1 MATQQPGPLAEVVVP
16 VTAGWRL
23 LFVPNR
29 ARELAGALG
38 ASVMVPPVVAAPLL
52 LPALAVAVITGSS
65 LVWGGFWVLLALT
78 VVAVIVLTVAAT
90 YFTATMSVR
99 WVELRPLG
107 SPAQVVIA
115 RFLHS
120 STMAMADL
128 QRVVV
133 IERLSLGQRQSIKVV
148 LHTRSQTVECEA
160 ATSAPLFRVDAQA
173 LTSWL
178 TEQLGRAHVAV
189 EHQREVKRDFLRPDE
204 WWTPSHTAELW
215 GVSVGEVDGIAARR
229 GVETYGYTPRA
240 AAMYSPG
247 TSVTVYD
254 PGRAYEVAEELRAE
268 RAAGQ
273 AADRT
278 AAPGPSEDD
287 ATDSR

>member
-1 MATQQPGPLAEVVVP
+1 
-16 VTAGWRL
+16 
-23 LFVPNR
+23 
-29 ARELAGALG
+29 
-38 ASVMVPPVVAAPLL
+38 
-52 LPALAVAVITGSS
+52 
-65 LVWGGFWVLLALT
+65 
-78 VVAVIVLTVAAT
+78 
-90 YFTATMSVR
+90 
-99 WVELRPLG
+99 
-107 SPAQVVIA
+107 
-115 RFLHS
+115 
-120 STMAMADL
+120 MADL

-148 LHTRSQTVECEA
+148 LHTRSQRVECEP
-160 ATSAPLFRVDAQA
+160 ATSAPLSRVDAQA

-178 TEQLGRAHVAV
+178 TEQRGRVHVAV

-204 WWTPSHTAELW
+204 WWTQSHTAELW

-254 PGRAYEVAEELRAE
+254 PGRAYEVAEELRAK

-273 AADRT
+273 AADST

>member
-1 MATQQPGPLAEVVVP
+1 METQHPGPLAEVVSP

-23 LFVPNR
+23 LFVPSR
-29 ARELAGALG
+29 ARELAVGLG
-38 ASVMVPPVVAAPLL
+38 ASMMVPPVVAAPLV
-52 LPALAVAVITGSS
+52 LPVLVVALITGSL
-65 LVWGGFWVLLALT
+65 LVWGIFWVLLALT
-78 VVAVIVLTVAAT
+78 VVAVILLAVASMLVTVSL
-90 YFTATMSVR
+90 MVR

-107 SPAQVVIA
+107 TPAQVVIA
-115 RFLHS
+115 RFLRS

-148 LHTRSQTVECEA
+148 LHTGSETVECEPG
-160 ATSAPLFRVDAQA
+160 TSAPLSRVDAQA
-173 LTSWL
+173 LTDWL
-178 TEQLGRAHVAV
+178 TEQLGRGQVAV
-189 EHQREVKRDFLRPDE
+189 ERQTEVKRDFLRPDE
-204 WWTPSHTAELW
+204 WWTPSRTAELW
-215 GVSVGEVDGIAARR
+215 GVPVGEVDRIAAQR
-229 GVETYGYTPRA
+229 GVETYGYTPRG

-268 RAAGQ
+268 RAAAQ
-273 AADRT
+273 AADST
-278 AAPGPSEDD
+278 AAPGPAGHD

>member
-1 MATQQPGPLAEVVVP
+1 METRYPGPLAEVVAP

-29 ARELAGALG
+29 ARELAVALG
-38 ASVMVPPVVAAPLL
+38 ASIVVPSMVAAPLL
-52 LPALAVAVITGSS
+52 LAALVGAVISGSS
-65 LVWGGFWVLLALT
+65 LLWGGFWVLLALM
-78 VVAVIVLTVAAT
+78 VVAVILLTVAMMYVT
-90 YFTATMSVR
+90 VSMTVR

-107 SPAQVVIA
+107 TPAQVVIA
-115 RFLHS
+115 RFLRS

-148 LHTRSQTVECEA
+148 LHTRSETVECEP
-160 ATSAPLFRVDAQA
+160 ATAAPLSRVDAET
-173 LTSWL
+173 LTGWL
-178 TEQLGRAHVAV
+178 TEQLGRVQVAV
-189 EHQREVKRDFLRPDE
+189 ERQTEVKRDFLRPDE
-204 WWTPSHTAELW
+204 WWTPSHAAELW
-215 GVSVGEVDGIAARR
+215 RVPVGEVDGIAAQR
-229 GVETYGYTPRA
+229 GVEGYRYTPRA
-240 AAMYSPG
+240 HAMYSPG

-273 AADRT
+273 AADST
-278 AAPGPSEDD
+278 AAPGPAEDD
-287 ATDSR
+287 ATDPR